1 MNPAFVN
8 LILEIRA
15 VKTETAP
22 LFSHDYLPGHRIPC
36 ELADAQIAASAAWDA
51 YDAVIDREH
60 TAAERQ
66 DALAAALA
74 ADNAVKSWNTRW
86 QRLGG
91 TSDIRSIEDAERAFA
106 YVPMV
111 KVLSVMP

>member
-15 VKTETAP
+15 VKAEAAP

-36 ELADAQIAASAAWDA
+36 ELADAQIAASAAWNA
-51 YDAVIDREH
+51 YDAVIDRTH
-60 TAAERQ
+60 TATERQ

-74 ADNAVKSWNTRW
+74 ADNAVKNWNARW
-86 QRLGG
+86 QRIGG
-91 TSDIRSIEDAERAFA
+91 TSDVRSIEETERQFTFE
-106 YVPMV
+106 PMV